1 LSWTRRSGERCNPY
15 RISILDRKGDIV
27 KKIAILAAAASI
39 LGGTVSADA
48 APLTVSVT
56 RNASATISLS
66 SNAFQWGNVTDNA
79 TQYLASDGGAITVT
93 GSIATSSTDG
103 SGSISVQAPA
113 NLVGSASSSDV
124 LPISN
129 LSVTCSGSGNTG
141 TNAAPAYAA
150 QQALT
155 ASGSTA
161 CATWGAGANVNVD
174 FSLAMFLDD
183 RTVPVDTYTSSG
195 FAVVASAQ

>member
-1 LSWTRRSGERCNPY
+1 
-15 RISILDRKGDIV
+15 V
-27 KKIAILAAAASI
+27 KKIAILAAVASVFA
-39 LGGTVSADA
+39 GTVSAEA

-56 RNASATISLS
+56 RSPSATISLS

-79 TQYLASDGGAITVT
+79 TQYLASDGGAVTVT
-93 GSIATSSTDG
+93 GSIATSSTGG
-103 SGSISVQAPA
+103 SGSISIQTPA
-113 NLVGSASSSDV
+113 DLVGTANSSDV
-124 LPISN
+124 LPISS

-141 TNAAPAYAA
+141 TNAAPTYAT
-150 QQALT
+150 QQALA

-161 CATWGAGANVNVD
+161 CATWGAGANVNVNV
-174 FSLAMFLDD
+174 SLAMFLDD